1 MNQLGLTDL
10 SSILAGIKDPTR
22 FVGDLSPSQKED
34 FDLRFFGKPK
44 GPWSPDGRNDPQTEA
59 YDSEADLLLYGGAAG
74 GGKSDL
80 LCGVALTRHTNS
92 VIFRKQS
99 TDLRGIE
106 ERLLQLAG
114 RDGWNGTLKTLR
126 LGPKLIELGHL
137 DKPGSEESWRG
148 RPHDFIGFDEGGQL
162 SKYKVRFVLGWLRSA
177 DPKQRRRA
185 IIATNPPTGGE
196 GEWLVEWFAPWLDPK
211 FSNPA
216 TQGELRWCVTAPD
229 KDGTIIWVDDGRPVM
244 FTGYTECRRGT
255 DEEIERSHPEL
266 VQPQTRTFIQSL
278 LKDNPYLADTGYRA
292 QIQSLPEPLRTQL
305 LNGDFIVGRED
316 HEWQVIPTAW
326 VKAAQER
333 WQPRPPEGAVMT
345 AMGVDIAQGGADR
358 TVIACRFGPWYAP
371 LQEKPGVLTPTGSEV
386 ATFILN
392 CRRDM
397 SVIVLD
403 VGGGYGGAA
412 KMRLEDNEIKSRS
425 FNGAGASSARTE
437 DRQIG
442 FVNKRAEA
450 TWRFREALDPDQDHG
465 SPIALPPDPQILAD
479 LTAFRWKMAARG
491 IQIESKEDL
500 KKPERLGRSPD
511 KGDAII
517 MAWSEGNKAYEIDQK
532 RRNKSA
538 WSQTQQVPKFVTNGY
553 DRHNPGSGWMSR

>member
-1 MNQLGLTDL
+1 MNILSRSVDIDDPAAFIAQMSEREKAELDRLLASELTSHWL
-10 SSILAGIKDPTR
+10 
-22 FVGDLSPSQKED
+22 
-34 FDLRFFGKPK
+34 
-44 GPWSPDGRNDPQTEA
+44 PDSRNRPQQEA
-59 YDSEADLLLYGGAAG
+59 YFSDADLLLYGGAAG

-80 LCGVALTRHTNS
+80 LCGVALTQHTNT

-114 RDGWNGTLKTLR
+114 RAGWNGTLKTLR
-126 LGPKLIELGHL
+126 IGPKLIELGHL
-137 DKPGSEESWRG
+137 DKPNSEESWRG

-196 GEWLVEWFAPWLDPK
+196 GEWLIEWFAPWLDPK
-211 FSNPA
+211 FSEPA
-216 TQGELRWCVTAPD
+216 ARGELRWCVTAPD
-229 KDGTIIWVDDGRPVM
+229 RDGTIIWVPDGRPVM
-244 FTGYTECRRGT
+244 FTGFTDCRSAT
-255 DEEIERSHPEL
+255 DEEIEKNHPEL

-278 LKDNPYLADTGYRA
+278 LQDNPYLANTGYRA

-305 LNGDFIVGRED
+305 LNGDFVVGRED

-326 VKAAQER
+326 VKAAQAR
-333 WQPRPPEGAVMT
+333 WQPRPPENAIMT
-345 AMGVDIAQGGADR
+345 AMGVDIAQGGGDR

-371 LQEKPGVLTPTGSEV
+371 LQEKPGILTPTGSEV
-386 ATFILN
+386 AQFIVGARLDE
-392 CRRDM
+392 CA
-397 SVIVLD
+397 VILD
-403 VGGGYGGAA
+403 FGGGYGGST
-412 KMRLEDNEIKSRS
+412 KMRLDDNGIKAIP
-425 FNGAGASSARTE
+425 FNGASASEKRTE
-437 DRQIG
+437 DRQVG

-450 TWRFREALDPDQDHG
+450 IWRFREALDPGQDHG
-465 SPIALPPDPQILAD
+465 STIALPPDPAILAD
-479 LTAFRWKMAARG
+479 LTAFRWKMVGRG

-517 MAWSEGNKAYEIDQK
+517 MAWSEGNRAFEIAQK
-532 RRNKSA
+532 RRNKKS
-538 WSQTQQVPKFVTNGY
+538 WIDSQIPTFRNGGV
-553 DRHNPGSGWMSR
+553 DPHNRGAGWMGKG